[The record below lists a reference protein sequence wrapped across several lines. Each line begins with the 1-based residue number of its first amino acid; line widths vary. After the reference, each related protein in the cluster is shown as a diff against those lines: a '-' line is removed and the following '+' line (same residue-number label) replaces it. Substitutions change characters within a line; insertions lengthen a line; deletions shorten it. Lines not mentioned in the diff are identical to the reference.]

1 MANIEHSTL
10 GHSLVHEPKHIT
22 IATTADAGKVI
33 TSSSSTNGVST
44 YRKLGIYELDAAL
57 SGANPFTGFQI
68 WADSQYV
75 TGARRSISATTRTAL
90 TVNGLGSGN
99 TGSTYTASGSGNWW
113 NTSTNKITPTTLNDF
128 YLCEVSFTL
137 KIPAGSSPYATVDF
151 DVGGTT
157 GILKEITHS
166 VHKGA
171 AVDEKMAF
179 SMPVHAVADFK
190 NNGATIY
197 LTTSHAAEL
206 FDVRVMI
213 TRLHK
218 AA

>member
-10 GHSLVHEPKHIT
+10 GHDKVHEPKHIT
-22 IATTADAGKVI
+22 IATTTDAGKVI
-33 TSSSSTNGVST
+33 TSSGSTNGVSV
-44 YRKLGIYELDAAL
+44 YRKLGIAELDPALAA
-57 SGANPFTGFQI
+57 ANPFTGFQI
-68 WADSQYV
+68 WSDNQYT
-75 TGARRSISATTRTAL
+75 TGSRRAISATTRTKL
-90 TVNGLGSGN
+90 TINGLGAGQ
-99 TGSTYTASGSGNWW
+99 TVAYTASGSGNWF
-113 NTSTNKITPTTLNDF
+113 NTSTNKITPTNTNDF
-128 YLCEVSFTL
+128 YLCELYFTL

-179 SMPVHAVADFK
+179 VMPVHAVADFK
-190 NNGATIY
+190 TNGAEIY

-206 FDVRVMI
+206 FDVRLMV
-213 TRLHK
+213 TRLHR